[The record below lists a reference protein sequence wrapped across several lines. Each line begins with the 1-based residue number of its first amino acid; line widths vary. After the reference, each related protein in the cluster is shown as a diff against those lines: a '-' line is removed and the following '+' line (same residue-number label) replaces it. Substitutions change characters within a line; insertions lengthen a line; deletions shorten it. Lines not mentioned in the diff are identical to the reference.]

1 MTPTFDGTFEES
13 CQCKC
18 NQEFKKRVDHEFQMD
33 HNENYWDL
41 KESKGLF
48 QPIAKRGI
56 SLAFMIP
63 RALVGI

>member
-1 MTPTFDGTFEES
+1 MEPLRNLVNVNATRNLRKELIMG
-13 CQCKC
+13 
-18 NQEFKKRVDHEFQMD
+18 

-56 SLAFMIP
+56 SSAFMIP

>member
-18 NQEFKKRVDHEFQMD
+18 NQEFKKRVDHEFQMG

-48 QPIAKRGI
+48 QPIAKEEFR
-56 SLAFMIP
+56 
-63 RALVGI
+63 